1 MKKFFVFAAVAA
13 FALVACNKEDAQ
25 TVKPGEGVVLNEL
38 SGAEKYI
45 RVSADTTPEAIF
57 FAKGDTITV
66 KYQSADVDVNWIN
79 ADTVEKT
86 VAAAE

>member
-13 FALVACNKEDAQ
+13 FALVACTKEQ

-45 RVSADTTPEAIF
+45 ELYNTTDKVVSLEGVVLP
-57 FAKGDTITV
+57 V
-66 KYQSADVDVNWIN
+66 
-79 ADTVEKT
+79 
-86 VAAAE
+86 